1 MKSQRWNINII
12 KYPAKMYER
21 KGENVSWNENFDEW
35 MGIYRGQIQ
44 P

>member
-1 MKSQRWNINII
+1 
-12 KYPAKMYER
+12 MYER

-44 P
+44 PQSAMK